1 MLYHHRVIYSEQES
15 LQIAATLF
23 NTQLIIVIYKKL
35 LQMMKLNLSYFETIY
50 LFAILWYVSIM
61 HFEIL
66 IQYILNLINCFGRGF
81 YQKLVL
87 LVLSMLAR

>member
-1 MLYHHRVIYSEQES
+1 MSCHHRVIYSEQES

-35 LQMMKLNLSYFETIY
+35 LQMMKLSLSYFETIY

-61 HFEIL
+61 HVEIL
-66 IQYILNLINCFGRGF
+66 IQYLYILNLFNCFGRGF

-87 LVLSMLAR
+87 SMLAR